1 MKKKRVLKYL
11 HLIGE
16 GIGEDFARALRIVEK
31 GISTIDFDVEV
42 VNQFR
47 DVIPS
52 GEQGPL
58 SKATIELFKKYAI
71 SMKGPTRTQE
81 GTGPQSANVALRSAL
96 KLFANIRPITYFEG
110 VQTPVKNPQDL
121 NVVIFR
127 ENTEDVYMGIEAEPG
142 SQQATDLIEF
152 ISNNWQKKLPEHFK
166 TDLVGAGIKFI
177 SLETTKKIIGSAMEY
192 ALAHN
197 RKKVCI
203 VHKGNIMKYTEGS
216 FKQWCLDYIRDTYGH
231 CVYFKGEESR
241 FSEEQRESLIY
252 VDTIIA
258 DDAFQQILR
267 NPKRFDVIVTMN
279 LNGDYLSDAAAAQVG
294 GVPTAAGA
302 NVGDTHAMFEAIGGT
317 ADDIAGK
324 NTANPTAFLLAFAM
338 MLDHADCGTEANA
351 IRDAIAGLYK
361 EGIGTGDMKF
371 ATTLSTTDFAEQVRD
386 RVAKI
391 LVEQA
396 EAVVV

>member
-1 MKKKRVLKYL
+1 MKIAIFGGSGF
-11 HLIGE
+11 IG
-16 GIGEDFARALRIVEK
+16 RNLTK
-31 GISTIDFDVEV
+31 
-42 VNQFR
+42 
-47 DVIPS
+47 
-52 GEQGPL
+52 
-58 SKATIELFKKYAI
+58 
-71 SMKGPTRTQE
+71 
-81 GTGPQSANVALRSAL
+81 
-96 KLFANIRPITYFEG
+96 
-110 VQTPVKNPQDL
+110 
-121 NVVIFR
+121 
-127 ENTEDVYMGIEAEPG
+127 
-142 SQQATDLIEF
+142 ATDLIEF